1 MDKYTFYKSD
11 AAGAL
16 DTYEFEP
23 TPDGAVIRSTLREVR
38 VNRRAARK
46 TYRRLVAEGYSLF
59 DGAVEEL
66 RRRENL

>member
-23 TPDGAVIRSTLREVR
+23 TSDGAVIRSTLREVR
-38 VNRRAARK
+38 VNRRAASPRE
-46 TYRRLVAEGYSLF
+46 RLRPRGPSPCI
-59 DGAVEEL
+59 
-66 RRRENL
+66 R